1 MEKHVTIV
9 AIINLAF
16 GCIKLLLGF
25 IFFFIIAGAGLIS
38 GEVTAIAVTSTVAA
52 VIAGILMVL
61 AVPEII
67 AAFGLLKY
75 RPWAR
80 ILTLIIAVFDL
91 LQVPIGTLIGI
102 YELWVMLDDRTVD
115 LFYPNKKSGA

>member
-16 GCIKLLLGF
+16 GCIKLFLGLF
-25 IFFFIIAGAGLIS
+25 AFVIIAGGGLFSGDITAIAITSSVAIVIAAFFII
-38 GEVTAIAVTSTVAA
+38 
-52 VIAGILMVL
+52 L

-67 AAFGLLKY
+67 AAFGLFKY
-75 RPWAR
+75 RTWAR
-80 ILTLIIAVFDL
+80 ILTLIIAVIDL

-102 YELWVMLDDRTVD
+102 YELWVMLDDRTTA
-115 LFYPNKKSGA
+115 LFYPDEKSGA